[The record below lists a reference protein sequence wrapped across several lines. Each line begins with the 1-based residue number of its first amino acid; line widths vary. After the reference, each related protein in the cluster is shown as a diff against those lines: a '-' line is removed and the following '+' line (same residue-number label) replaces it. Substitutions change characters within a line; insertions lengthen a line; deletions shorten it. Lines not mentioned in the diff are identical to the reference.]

1 MTRPQNKNVNKQS
14 GSSVLMDYDTS
25 ISTAHSPTRSPRAA
39 LLSNLEHNLASTP
52 LTRSTATENPERR
65 RKFSQVDPDSPLSSS
80 ITEARVRD
88 LLCEVLAPIQKQL
101 QDIHEA
107 QERNDEATYFHQ
119 SLAELKTRNETLMT
133 TLSNVENE
141 NKSLKAQLVM
151 TESQARRVNL
161 RFHGIPEM
169 ERENSE
175 DRVHEYLSQA
185 GFPYCPR
192 AIERAHRHVPKSGG
206 KPRPIIV
213 RFNHAKYRDTIWK
226 QLGHGTVPPAFD
238 KPHVREDFPPEIEE
252 ARAQLLHIARAAM
265 NYKDPHT
272 NQTLHVKLV
281 VDKLYV
287 NNTKYTVDNLHTLP
301 ETLKP
306 ARLYTKMNDE
316 RVAFYSKHSPL
327 SNHYRSSFIHKGET
341 FNSAEQFIMT
351 SKARLFG
358 DQEAV
363 VAIQKRTFT
372 SKTKACWKDN
382 KKLRSGSMENTSR
395 RTDNTRSLIKVP
407 AGR

>member
-1 MTRPQNKNVNKQS
+1 MTPPQNKNVNKPS
-14 GSSVLMDYDTS
+14 GSSALMDYDTS
-25 ISTAHSPTRSPRAA
+25 ISTAHSPTPSPRAA

-52 LTRSTATENPERR
+52 LTRSATTENPERR
-65 RKFSQVDPDSPLSSS
+65 RKFSQVDPNSPLSSP
-80 ITEARVRD
+80 ITEAGMRD
-88 LLCEVLAPIQKQL
+88 LLCEALAAIQKQL

-107 QERNDEATYFHQ
+107 QERNNDEATYFHQ

-133 TLSNVENE
+133 ILSNVENE
-141 NKSLKAQLVM
+141 NKSLKARLVM

-169 ERENSE
+169 ERKNPE

-185 GFPYCPR
+185 GFPHCPR
-192 AIERAHRHVPKSGG
+192 AIERAHRLGPKSGG

-213 RFNHAKYRDTIWK
+213 RFNHAKDRDTIWK
-226 QLGHGTVPPAFD
+226 QLGHGTVPPAFN
-238 KPHVREDFPPEIEE
+238 KPHVKEDFPPEIEE

-327 SNHYRSSFIHKGET
+327 SNHYPSSFIHKGET

-351 SKARLFG
+351 SNKHLSRWKA
-358 DQEAV
+358 
-363 VAIQKRTFT
+363 I
-372 SKTKACWKDN
+372 KT
-382 KKLRSGSMENTSR
+382 
-395 RTDNTRSLIKVP
+395 
-407 AGR
+407 